1 MAQSLGYNRATASS
15 DKSIQRT
22 FWVLYCMEKTTCFY
36 TGKTSVRPFLHDSP
50 AHTSVLTS
58 PSKPQLLSDYD
69 IGFAVSSSSPPAPTT
84 NIPPNTP
91 R

>member
-36 TGKTSVRPFLHDSP
+36 TGKTSVRPFLHESP
-50 AHTSVLTS
+50 TRTPVLTS
-58 PSKPQLLSDYD
+58 SSKPQLLSDYD
-69 IGFAVSSSSPPAPTT
+69 IGFAVSSSPQPQPPTS
-84 NIPPNTP
+84 PPNTP